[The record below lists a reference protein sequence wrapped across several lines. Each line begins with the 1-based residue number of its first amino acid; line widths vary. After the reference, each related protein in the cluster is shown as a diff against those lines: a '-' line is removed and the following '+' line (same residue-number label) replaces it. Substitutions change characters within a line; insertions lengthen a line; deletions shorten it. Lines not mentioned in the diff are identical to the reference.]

1 MAEGPAVERGAT
13 PAAGAEAGAPPRRS
27 ARRRVRDGVRR
38 LVGSVP
44 LRQLVLLL
52 DAGFRRLPWLWG
64 HLRFPA
70 AIRRQGRDCICHW
83 TAELKFPDNI
93 ELGDGVII
101 GAETTLGA
109 HSPIRLG
116 NHVRLSKGVTIETAG
131 LDFSGHSAPYPH
143 ISAPITLEDDV
154 WVGTGATILGGVTV
168 GRGAVIAAGALV
180 VTDIPAGSIAGGV
193 PAKVIRR

>member
-1 MAEGPAVERGAT
+1 MAEGSAAEPGAT
-13 PAAGAEAGAPPRRS
+13 PAAEASPARPPRRS

-38 LVGSVP
+38 LVGSFP
-44 LRQLVLLL
+44 LRHIVLLL

-70 AIRRQGRDCICHW
+70 TVRKQGRDCICHW
-83 TAELKFPDNI
+83 SAEIKFPENI

-101 GAETTLGA
+101 GADATLGA

-131 LDFSGHSAPYPH
+131 LDFSGQAPYPH
-143 ISAPITLEDDV
+143 ISAPVTLEDEV
-154 WVGTGATILGGVTV
+154 WVGTGAMILGGVTV
-168 GRGAVIAAGALV
+168 GRGAVIAAGAI
-180 VTDIPAGSIAGGV
+180 VTRDIPAGSIAGGV

>member
-1 MAEGPAVERGAT
+1 MTEGSAVDTGAAPQTGVLPASQ
-13 PAAGAEAGAPPRRS
+13 PAPR
-27 ARRRVRDGVRR
+27 ARHRLRDGLRSLFR
-38 LVGSVP
+38 SFP
-44 LRQLVLLL
+44 LRHIILVL

-70 AIRRQGRDCICHW
+70 LVRRQGRGCICHW
-83 TAELKFPDNI
+83 RAELKFPDNI